1 MVNRTVIDM
10 RTLRGRKEI
19 DSELMSP
26 QTSGIIFKE
35 TCTKDHIV
43 LSIDQV
49 RNRRGTS
56 QNHMLRTMGECR
68 NQQETGTTRTSIASE
83 TSMKGAKARRDL
95 KVRVINLPVSSVV
108 REAAINLETQDT
120 KVELVPLTKA
130 TNQWA

>member
-26 QTSGIIFKE
+26 QKRSQTF
-35 TCTKDHIV
+35 TKDHIV

-68 NQQETGTTRTSIASE
+68 NQQEMGTTRTSIASE